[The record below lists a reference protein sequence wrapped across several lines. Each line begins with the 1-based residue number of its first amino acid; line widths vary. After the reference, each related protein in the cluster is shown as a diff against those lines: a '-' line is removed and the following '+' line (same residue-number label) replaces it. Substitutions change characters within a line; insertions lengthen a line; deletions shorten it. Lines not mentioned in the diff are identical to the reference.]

1 MWMYNCGCGGLT
13 VSPMNRCAAVRTAG
27 HWGHTEVQ
35 LYSGITAQAFHSV
48 RVSPDTDFTK
58 NKSPGRNQLAIFIG
72 DMLRTALVLWP
83 LLLERKDPQASSKVT
98 IKAASC
104 PSHASPLCLAMLRSW
119 RGRGTQIL
127 VFLVGVWNTYFF
139 LVWLEGEHFQEC
151 NRMGFKLHTL
161 PWAFLRALAYVWP
174 TCLREGPV
182 NAAWWWVA
190 GVATSSPSKAWDA
203 MVFWR
208 KGKMCG
214 SLFWSLWGVIFCNKA
229 YMLFFVHKSCSAK
242 GIWTL
247 QEDRHSCCN
256 VLFFREEKFKLTN

>member
-1 MWMYNCGCGGLT
+1 MWVYNCGCGGLT

-83 LLLERKDPQASSKVT
+83 LLLEGKDPQASSKVT

-127 VFLVGVWNTYFF
+127 VFLVGVWNTYFSWF
-139 LVWLEGEHFQEC
+139 DLGENISKNVTGWVLNC
-151 NRMGFKLHTL
+151 TL
-161 PWAFLRALAYVWP
+161 CHGPFSELLR
-174 TCLREGPV
+174 TCDQHV
-182 NAAWWWVA
+182 
-190 GVATSSPSKAWDA
+190 
-203 MVFWR
+203 
-208 KGKMCG
+208 CG
-214 SLFWSLWGVIFCNKA
+214 QG
-229 YMLFFVHKSCSAK
+229 
-242 GIWTL
+242 
-247 QEDRHSCCN
+247 Q
-256 VLFFREEKFKLTN
+256 